1 MNTLLRNAIESIQ
14 IGVED
19 YQSNDPRRV
28 LSSVRNISAGVLLL
42 FKEKL
47 RQLSPPDSDEVLIKQ
62 IIKPKLVSGKLS
74 FVGTG
79 KKTVDVQQI
88 KERLNTLGIEVEWK
102 RLDKIIK
109 VRNDIEHYCTSQS
122 GSRVSELVSQS
133 FLIIQD
139 FLKSHLALEPIDTLG
154 ESTWEALL
162 AAAEV
167 YEKELKE
174 CQEALADVD
183 WKTDALAK
191 AIYEVRCPEC
201 HSELIKPNDF
211 SEYVPDECISLCS
224 SCGNKLILTSEI
236 LEEAITEAFFGE
248 TYIAMTDGGEPPI
261 SSCHECGMESYVY
274 EEDECAIC
282 LESRPYTSCARCGA
296 GLSTDEQELNGLC
309 GYCHHISFKDD

>member
-1 MNTLLRNAIESIQ
+1 MNTLLKNAIESIQ

-19 YQSNDPRRV
+19 YKSNDPRRV

-62 IIKPKLVSGKLS
+62 IIKPKMVFGQLS
-74 FVGTG
+74 FVGNG

-88 KERLNTLGIEVEWK
+88 KERLNTLGIEIEWQ
-102 RLDKIIK
+102 RLDKIIR
-109 VRNDIEHYCTSQS
+109 VRNDIEHYCTSQP
-122 GSRVSELVSQS
+122 GSRVSELISQS

-139 FLKSHLALEPIDTLG
+139 FLKNQLGSEPIDTLG

-162 AAAEV
+162 DATEV

-174 CQEALADVD
+174 CHEALDDVD
-183 WKTDALAK
+183 WKTEALAK
-191 AIYEVRCPEC
+191 AVYEIRCPEC
-201 HSELIKPNDF
+201 HSELIKPNDI
-211 SEYVPDECISLCS
+211 SEYGTDECVCLCS
-224 SCGNKLILTSEI
+224 SCGNKYTLTPEI
-236 LEEAITEAFFGE
+236 LEEAITEAFYGE

-274 EEDECAIC
+274 EEDSCAIC
-282 LESRPYTSCARCGA
+282 LGARPYSSCGRCGA
-296 GLSTDEQELNGLC
+296 SLSTDEQDLNGLC
-309 GYCHHISFKDD
+309 GYCHHITFKDD